1 MKHKKT
7 LDRIRERKYT
17 RAELIRVRENAR
29 RLLAGGDQDAHFVI
43 DAIEQATPTDQYIVF
58 MGFCP
63 GVNFENRLDIAW
75 RSDGMCTFIFHESPQ
90 QVERFAGIRVGDLV
104 VLKKR
109 HHFAK
114 TMQLYGHG
122 RVTGIRFDS
131 ENHRYLTMN
140 WSKQENV
147 IEVPL
152 MGCNSTVDVRSV
164 EAVYDDM
171 PDYFYDWLK
180 VDRAKTSL

>member
-1 MKHKKT
+1 MKHQKT
-7 LDRIRERKYT
+7 LDRIREGKYS
-17 RAELIRVRENAR
+17 RAGLVNLRGNAL
-29 RLLAGGDQDAHFVI
+29 RLLGGGDKDAQFVI

-63 GVNFENRLDIAW
+63 GAEFENRLDIGW
-75 RSDGMCTFIFHESPQ
+75 KKDGICTFIFHDSEQ
-90 QVERFAGIRVGDLV
+90 QVERFASIHVGDLV

-109 HHFAK
+109 HKFGE

-122 RVTGIRFDS
+122 RVTGIRYDR

-140 WSKQENV
+140 WSDQANV

-152 MGCNSTVDVRSV
+152 MGCNSTVDIRSV
-164 EAVYDDM
+164 TAVAVEM
-171 PDYFYDWLK
+171 PEFFYGWLRI
-180 VDRAKTSL
+180 DRS